1 MIVLVFKK
9 KFHLLT
15 KKCQIVLIGRSGD
28 PCKAEKW
35 LSNIVWMTKRK
46 EKVDVLPL
54 ITLSVVTFI
63 FLVFRESK
71 VNNDEC
77 HPIKPA
83 DSLKTATKQQLSG
96 CEASRNTKSC
106 KFNTGFLFFS
116 AFIDSFTFCSSLS
129 TQLRLIN
136 THSCH
141 FELLIRTLHNVK
153 LKAFIVD

>member
-9 KFHLLT
+9 KIPFAY
-15 KKCQIVLIGRSGD
+15 KKM
-28 PCKAEKW
+28 
-35 LSNIVWMTKRK
+35 SNCSHRQVRWSMQSREVTVQYCLNDKKKRK
-46 EKVDVLPL
+46 SRCL
-54 ITLSVVTFI
+54 ITLSVVTFL